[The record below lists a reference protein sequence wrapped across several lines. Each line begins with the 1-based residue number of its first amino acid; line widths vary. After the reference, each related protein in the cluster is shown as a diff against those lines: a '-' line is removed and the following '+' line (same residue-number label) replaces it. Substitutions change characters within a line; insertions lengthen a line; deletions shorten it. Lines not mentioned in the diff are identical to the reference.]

1 MGERGGKPGCRPPLG
16 GGAGSG
22 FGSSQSWREPSPPR
36 KSSKSFGRSPS
47 RKQNHSSKSENCG
60 EETFEDL
67 LLKYKQIQL
76 ELECINKDEKLAL
89 SSKEEHVQDDPK
101 ALPSEDQT
109 STDTAS
115 ITEDASREVAPEE
128 KAQVKTFQAFELKPL
143 RQKLTLPGD
152 KNRVKRVKDG
162 TKQLSAKSTSTDAS
176 QGLED
181 KEQNLTRRISTSDIL
196 SEKKLGE
203 DEEELSELQLRL
215 LALQSA
221 SKKWQQKEQQVMKES
236 KEKLTKT
243 KTVQQKAKPSTKVH
257 SAKKVS
263 TTAKQALRKQ
273 QTKAWK
279 KLQQQKEQE
288 RQKEE
293 DQRKQAEEEG

>member
-1 MGERGGKPGCRPPLG
+1 M
-16 GGAGSG
+16 
-22 FGSSQSWREPSPPR
+22 
-36 KSSKSFGRSPS
+36 
-47 RKQNHSSKSENCG
+47 
-60 EETFEDL
+60 

-89 SSKEEHVQDDPK
+89 SNKEENMQDDAK
-101 ALPSEDQT
+101 ILNSEDQI
-109 STDTAS
+109 
-115 ITEDASREVAPEE
+115 ITENVSIIKDPVKEVPPEE
-128 KAQVKTFQAFELKPL
+128 KKQVKTFQAFELKPL

-152 KNRVKRVKDG
+152 KNRLKKVKDG
-162 TKQLSAKSTSTDAS
+162 TKQLCLKSEPTESS

-181 KEQNLTRRISTSDIL
+181 KEQSLTRKISTSDLL

-243 KTVQQKAKPSTKVH
+243 KTIQQKIKTSTKTH
-257 SAKKVS
+257 SAKKS
-263 TTAKQALRKQ
+263 
-273 QTKAWK
+273 
-279 KLQQQKEQE
+279 
-288 RQKEE
+288 
-293 DQRKQAEEEG
+293 